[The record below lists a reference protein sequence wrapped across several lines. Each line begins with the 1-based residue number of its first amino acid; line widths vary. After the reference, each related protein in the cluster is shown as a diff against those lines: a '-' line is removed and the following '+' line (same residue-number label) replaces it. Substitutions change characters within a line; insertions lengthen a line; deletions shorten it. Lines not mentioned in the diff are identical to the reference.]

1 MVHMNQENFFKQIWV
16 RSVDTHLSLK
26 TVTNPGVHQKYYM
39 KAPSGTF
46 LEHFDL
52 TKMLQ
57 DITPQSNISRW
68 ANRKWSPQIGG
79 KHSAHDIILTE

>member
-1 MVHMNQENFFKQIWV
+1 MVRGYAPE
-16 RSVDTHLSLK
+16 LK
-26 TVTNPGVHQKYYM
+26 NCDEPRCATKVLCESTLRYI
-39 KAPSGTF
+39 

-68 ANRKWSPQIGG
+68 ANRTWSPQIGG
-79 KHSAHDIILTE
+79 KYSAHDIILTE